1 MRSNLQ
7 SERGDLRLAEAV
19 IRSTV
24 VGRARAGSSEVS
36 GSGGPV
42 FVTISRQAGAGGTSV
57 ARALVERL
65 NQLDPLPNPW
75 TCWDQELVKKVAA
88 ESHVLERLIETLEEN
103 RAGWLLDVLSG
114 LATSEEARR
123 TDELTL
129 VRVVSEAVCGLACAG
144 RVVVV
149 GRGGAFLTRALPG
162 GVHVRIVAP
171 LAWRVAHMARI
182 PGTTSE
188 QAARRVEELGRRRDA
203 FYRRH
208 WPAQLLKPD
217 EFSVTFNSADV
228 PIPLIAECVAL
239 LVKAKA
245 ERLAAAFRGP
255 DSGKGGQR

>member
-1 MRSNLQ
+1 MRSKLL
-7 SERGDLRLAEAV
+7 SDAGDLRRAEAM
-19 IRSTV
+19 IRSTA
-24 VGRARAGSSEVS
+24 VGGRRARSSEASASVE
-36 GSGGPV
+36 PV

-65 NQLDPLPNPW
+65 NGLDPLPHPW

-88 ESHVLERLIETLEEN
+88 ESHVPERLIETLEEN

-129 VRVVSEAVCGLACAG
+129 VRIVSEAVCGLACAG
-144 RVVVV
+144 RVVIV

-182 PGTTSE
+182 PGMTSE
-188 QAARRVEELGRRRDA
+188 RAARRVEELDRRRDA

-208 WPAQLLKPD
+208 WPGQSLKPED
-217 EFSVTFNSADV
+217 YSVTFNSAEV
-228 PIPLIAECVAL
+228 SIPVIAESIAI
-239 LVKAKA
+239 LVKAKT
-245 ERLAAAFRGP
+245 ESFAAAVRDP
-255 DSGKGGQR
+255 ALGKGGPS